1 MHQTL
6 CNISIFTYSLR
17 IWCAKLL
24 LFVTLIKELVVLE
37 AVKQKEILNQIF
49 KDSAVQVKTL
59 DELEE
64 YVTRKFCWYRL
75 FIFKM
80 TSELQKKKW
89 KQSWKNLEFLTFFWS
104 KYFKRRMEY
113 RLTSDL
119 IGFHYSYYNQN
130 NKYLHLYML

>member
-1 MHQTL
+1 MNYFFFWGGPAADKQDPL
-6 CNISIFTYSLR
+6 QS
-17 IWCAKLL
+17 KLNKVEQL
-24 LFVTLIKELVVLE
+24 TGFSDPVYAEAYVNVNQYDIVLDVLVV
-37 AVKQKEILNQIF
+37 NQTA
-49 KDSAVQVKTL
+49 DTLQVWSWLKTL
-59 DELEE
+59 
-64 YVTRKFCWYRL
+64 
-75 FIFKM
+75 KM